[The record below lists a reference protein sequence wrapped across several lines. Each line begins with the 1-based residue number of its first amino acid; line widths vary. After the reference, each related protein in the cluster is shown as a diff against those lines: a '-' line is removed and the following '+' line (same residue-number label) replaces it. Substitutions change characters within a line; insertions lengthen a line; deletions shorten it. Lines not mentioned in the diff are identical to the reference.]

1 MTLLPRS
8 HWETGMPELGVCEM
22 MGFLV
27 WRSNNKDLSC
37 WHETLVQNVRGNCC

>member
-8 HWETGMPELGVCEM
+8 HWKTGMPELGVCEM

-27 WRSNNKDLSC
+27 WRSNNKASSC
-37 WHETLVQNVRGNCC
+37 WH